1 MKEKKVELEINGQ
14 PYTVIINE
22 ITAYHASVTVND
34 RTYEVGLKDLGFDQV
49 GDIKPKLI
57 NVPESAVPTAKPA
70 GMTPPTQLHRPK
82 SVIDSSAV
90 VAPLPGLIQN
100 ILVKVGDTVHAG
112 QHVLTMEAMKME
124 NEIQTNRDGII
135 KDIKVRIGDSVN
147 EGDTLII
154 LNSGE

>member
-1 MKEKKVELEINGQ
+1 
-14 PYTVIINE
+14 
-22 ITAYHASVTVND
+22 
-34 RTYEVGLKDLGFDQV
+34 
-49 GDIKPKLI
+49 
-57 NVPESAVPTAKPA
+57 
-70 GMTPPTQLHRPK
+70 
-82 SVIDSSAV
+82 
-90 VAPLPGLIQN
+90 PGLIQN
-100 ILVKVGDTVHAG
+100 ILVKVGDTVRAG

>member
-1 MKEKKVELEINGQ
+1 
-14 PYTVIINE
+14 
-22 ITAYHASVTVND
+22 
-34 RTYEVGLKDLGFDQV
+34 
-49 GDIKPKLI
+49 
-57 NVPESAVPTAKPA
+57 
-70 GMTPPTQLHRPK
+70 
-82 SVIDSSAV
+82 VIDSSAV